1 MSKYEFSLLQEVLM
15 EKGADVL
22 GDLFR
27 YEWDNGISATTD
39 LSHPV
44 VVVHDLVW
52 SAKRNILMAET
63 ERDLAK
69 IEAQFDFAN
78 NFLAGIGAIANA

>member
-1 MSKYEFSLLQEVLM
+1 M
-15 EKGADVL
+15 EKGAAVL

-27 YEWDNGISATTD
+27 YEWDNGLSAADD

-44 VVVHDLVW
+44 VVMHDLVW
-52 SAKRNILMAET
+52 TAKRNILHAKT
-63 ERDLAK
+63 EIDLAK

-78 NFLAGIGAIANA
+78 TFLSKIGVAANA